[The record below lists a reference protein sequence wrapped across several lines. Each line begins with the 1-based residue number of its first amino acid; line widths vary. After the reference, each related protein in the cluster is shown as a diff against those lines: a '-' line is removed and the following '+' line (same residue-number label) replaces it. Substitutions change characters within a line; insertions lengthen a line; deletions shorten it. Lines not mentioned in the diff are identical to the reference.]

1 VNLDKRILAV
11 GIVLIIIAL
20 ILGAIRLSGAYD
32 FGFAYG
38 SGGGWYFYGLA
49 GIIGLI
55 GIILAAW
62 SYMRKPVPA
71 SAPATNPASAPA

>member
-1 VNLDKRILAV
+1 LDKRVLAV
-11 GIVLIIIAL
+11 GVVLIIFAI
-20 ILGAIRLSGAYD
+20 ILGAVRYSGVYD

-55 GIILAAW
+55 GIILVAW
-62 SYMRKPVPA
+62 YYLRKPAPA
-71 SAPATNPASAPA
+71 ASPTSAPV